1 MVIFESGFERCWWAI
16 KGNAPGGERGG
27 EEAADET
34 DEENDE
40 FKKLCCFWC
49 CGCCFLAVLTFGDF
63 PSREEALNRVLVLVL
78 LTVDVVE
85 ISELCDS
92 SVSSEC
98 VDSIEFRPLLGPLR
112 WWGSSSDEN
121 LNLLGVELLDDA
133 SGDDWDDLAV
143 FVVVLL
149 VVGVA
154 VDRCCS
160 LSDRFW
166 GITRCFVVDVVV
178 VTCFC
183 TDCFW
188 CWCWLWTSSEI
199 LFNHKLGINYQYLEI

>member
-1 MVIFESGFERCWWAI
+1 MGFERCWWAI

-40 FKKLCCFWC
+40 FKKLCCFCC

-63 PSREEALNRVLVLVL
+63 PRRELALNRVLVLVL

-98 VDSIEFRPLLGPLR
+98 VDSIEFRPLLEPPLR

-121 LNLLGVELLDDA
+121 LNFELLVDDDGA
-133 SGDDWDDLAV
+133 SGDDCDDLAV
-143 FVVVLL
+143 FVVVVLL
-149 VVGVA
+149 VVVGVA

-166 GITRCFVVDVVV
+166 GITRCFVFVVV
-178 VTCFC
+178 ACFC

-188 CWCWLWTSSEI
+188 CWCWLWTSSEN
-199 LFNHKLGINYQYLEI
+199 LFNHINTNIKYLYLEI